1 MKNTMKNGIKE
12 NKPWVK
18 IITHKDIA
26 GPILQMIDPNSGMGS
41 DHTKKP
47 RFQYCV
53 IREQPMRRTLPGS
66 AYGDK
71 WTLMDNN
78 EDPAEWTP
86 IPYNQIPDNYIGQF
100 FASFR
105 NS

>member
-1 MKNTMKNGIKE
+1 
-12 NKPWVK
+12 
-18 IITHKDIA
+18 
-26 GPILQMIDPNSGMGS
+26 
-41 DHTKKP
+41 
-47 RFQYCV
+47 
-53 IREQPMRRTLPGS
+53 MRRTLPGS

-105 NS
+105 NSKPHTL